1 MRDSKSI
8 VLLRTFSDDDMKAF
22 GRFIGSAFFN
32 PVKKLELLFGELKKF
47 HPSYSSGYLSYEKL
61 HARLFGKKPFS
72 KQVMWNLSSLLEKKL
87 KEFLIQQTLKKDPVM
102 ETELLLKAY
111 GSRKILYNFQHT
123 LDNMERMLSEKGVDY
138 SYFENRLHLEHAKN
152 EYLYLTDK
160 VQFMGDSM
168 LRSSE
173 YQIMLFLRMTVGALR
188 DLKILEEYH
197 NYRTEINIPL
207 EVMQNLE
214 LDKIVDY
221 ANKNEFRYAYLL
233 ELYYRS
239 LMMLQKPK
247 ETAHME
253 RYRELYNEHFM
264 KLSKNEQS
272 DMMHWLINY
281 CLYNLDL
288 REMRHRRTVFEL
300 NEFRLKEGLVFYPE
314 NQLSK
319 AMYLQILNT
328 ALDAD
333 ETKWA
338 QNFINEYTVRLLPG
352 IRESMRC
359 MANAYLYFHT
369 KDYEKVIKNLNK
381 VEFVDIRDKLQTRM
395 LAAKSYYELGE
406 TQTLLHYIDASKH
419 FLVKNPSVSEIFRI
433 YTHNFFKYLNK
444 IVLAIENKNSAEI
457 GVLKNEISNTLEVT
471 NKHWLLTKLN
481 ELESV

>member
-1 MRDSKSI
+1 MRDSKPVI
-8 VLLRTFSDDDMKAF
+8 LLKTFSEDDLKSF
-22 GRFIGSAFFN
+22 GRFIGSPYFN
-32 PVKKLELLFGELKKF
+32 PVKKLHALFRELKKF
-47 HPSYSSGYLSYEKL
+47 HPSYSSSYMSYEKL

-87 KEFLIQQTLKKDPVM
+87 KEFLVQQTLKKNPVM

-123 LDNMERMLSEKGVDY
+123 LEDMERMLSQIGIDY
-138 SYFENRLHLEHAKN
+138 SYLENRLHLEQARN
-152 EYLYLTDK
+152 EYFLLTDK

-168 LRSSE
+168 LKSSE
-173 YQIMLFLRMTVGALR
+173 YQVLLFLRMTVGALR

-197 NYRTEINIPL
+197 NYRAEINIPL

-214 LDKIVDY
+214 LEKIVDY
-221 ANKNEFRYAYLL
+221 ANKIKFSYAYLI

-239 LMMLQKPK
+239 LMMLQKPQ
-247 ETAHME
+247 ETGHME
-253 RYRELYNEHFM
+253 RFRELYNKHYM

-288 REMRHRRTVFEL
+288 SETKHRRTVFEL
-300 NEFRLKEGLVFYPE
+300 NAFRVQEGLVFYPE

-319 AMYLQILNT
+319 AAYLQILNT

-333 ETKWA
+333 ETAWA
-338 QNFINEYTVRLLPG
+338 ENFINLYTEKLLPG
-352 IRESMRC
+352 IQESMRY
-359 MANAYLYFHT
+359 MASAYLYFHT
-369 KDYEKVIKNLNK
+369 KEYEKVIKNLNK

-419 FLVKNPSVSEIFRI
+419 FLVKNPLVSEIFRI

-444 IVLAIENKNSAEI
+444 IALAAENKNSAEL
-457 GVLKNEISNTLEVT
+457 GDLKNEINNTPEVIS
-471 NKHWLLTKLN
+471 KHWLLEKLN
-481 ELESV
+481 ELETA